1 MHQAEQALVEVAALV
16 LRAEAREDLPAEVSV
31 DPEEEGEINFPFFF
45 DAKQHKKD
53 SAAFIP
59 YNQTLI

>member
-1 MHQAEQALVEVAALV
+1 MHQAEQVPVEVVVLV
-16 LRAEAREDLPAEVSV
+16 LRAEAREGLPAEVSV

-45 DAKQHKKD
+45 EVLQHKKD
-53 SAAFIP
+53 LAPFIP